1 MKNKQCLLILLIYIS
16 SLTNIYAQSGPIQ
29 IDNLPYEIYPEI
41 NDNKPDLPSPFTDCN
56 GKEYVIAVTRE
67 EKHAIISVRLSND
80 REICPQLVVDT
91 TDFPVLAETGLHSE
105 KALDQTT
112 TITGRSLGEINRL
125 GKPGALSHSGF
136 LAQNEDIISVI
147 RADNHIVRKMGLTHP
162 QMAKPLFH
170 LLNMMDTDLKLNR
183 WNMVKHKWENIKYFY
198 YNGKKVFVEAEDTKG
213 GQKSIFNDHI
223 EGGFY
228 IRLWRQF
235 DSEELTYLKKNYSHL
250 SAEEFSELKN
260 CLSIINTGEIEPQY
274 IMRYGFYEGHTFWR
288 TDPVAI
294 SFIFGLKS
302 LDELNVTFNG
312 KLYTI
317 LTQHFTESR
326 KSDFIQ

>member
-1 MKNKQCLLILLIYIS
+1 MKNKQWLLILLIYIS
-16 SLTNIYAQSGPIQ
+16 SLTIIYAQSGPIQ
-29 IDNLPYEIYPEI
+29 IENLPYEIYPEI
-41 NDNKPDLPSPFTDCN
+41 NDNKPDLPSPFTGCN
-56 GKEYVIAVTRE
+56 DKEYVIAVTRGG
-67 EKHAIISVRLSND
+67 KHAIIPVTLSND

-105 KALDQTT
+105 KILDQIT

-125 GKPGALSHSGF
+125 GKPRALSHSGF
-136 LAQNEDIISVI
+136 FAQDEDIISVI
-147 RADNHIVRKMGLTHP
+147 RADNRIVRNMGLTHP

-170 LLNMMDTDLKLNR
+170 VLNMMDTDLKLNR

-198 YNGKKVFVEAEDTKG
+198 YNGKIVFVEAEDTKG
-213 GQKSIFNDHI
+213 GQKSIFHDHI

-250 SAEEFSELKN
+250 SEEKFSELKN
-260 CLSIINTGEIEPQY
+260 CLSIINTGEMEPQY

-294 SFIFGLKS
+294 SFIFGLKG
-302 LDELNVTFNG
+302 LDELNGTFNG

-317 LTQHFTESR
+317 LNQHFTELR
-326 KSDFIQ
+326 KSDFF